1 MSIQP
6 SPKLVRILL
15 ALTLPGGVLLL
26 LFPKQADMLVN
37 DLKSRIRPNRNARKR
52 LTSQS
57 GG

>member
-15 ALTLPGGVLLL
+15 ALVLPGGVLLL
-26 LFPKQADMLVN
+26 LFPKQADILVN
-37 DLKSRIRPNRNARKR
+37 DLKSRICPNRNANRQ

-57 GG
+57 DG